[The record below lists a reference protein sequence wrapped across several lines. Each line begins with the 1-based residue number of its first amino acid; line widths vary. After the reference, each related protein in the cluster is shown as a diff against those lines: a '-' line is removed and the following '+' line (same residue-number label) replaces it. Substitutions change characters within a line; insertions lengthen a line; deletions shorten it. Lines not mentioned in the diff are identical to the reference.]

1 MTVKVNAQTNLP
13 TSVMLR
19 DGEHPT
25 LLSYHAVV
33 TTTPTDIVTAT
44 PTEVQPNAAARAA
57 MDHTTPKVLSN
68 SEKIFFFDYH
78 FQLHQSR
85 EEALT
90 VPTRTIDLPTN

>member
-13 TSVMLR
+13 TSTMLR

-57 MDHTTPKVLSN
+57 MDHTTPKVLGN
-68 SEKIFFFDYH
+68 SEKYFSSITIFNYINRERRLSRF
-78 FQLHQSR
+78 LHG
-85 EEALT
+85 
-90 VPTRTIDLPTN
+90 P